1 MSQLEIRMFAPFVEA
16 QRLPDAEVEAMTFE
30 QTVEYALGMGLKR
43 FDRRTLAKLA
53 GIHYPHFG
61 DLISG
66 RRPFPATKLS
76 RFCMLCGCAYPQQWL
91 EIRAKHDEEE
101 YRRFSGQ
108 AILDY
113 LQQGLAA
120 RAA

>member
-16 QRLPDAEVEAMTFE
+16 HRLPDSEVEAMSFE
-30 QTVEYALGMGLKR
+30 QTVEHALGLGLKR

-61 DLISG
+61 DLIAG
-66 RRPFPATKLS
+66 RRPFPATKLA

-91 EIRAKHDEEE
+91 EIRAKRDEEE
-101 YRRFSGQ
+101 YRRVSGQ

>member
-1 MSQLEIRMFAPFVEA
+1 MNQLEIRMFAPFVEA
-16 QRLPDAEVEAMTFE
+16 HRLTEAEVEAMSFE
-30 QTVEYALGMGLKR
+30 QTVEKALESGLKR

-66 RRPFPATKLS
+66 RRPFPATKLA

-91 EIRAKHDEEE
+91 EIRARRDEEE
-101 YRRFSGQ
+101 YRRVSGQ
-108 AILDY
+108 AIFDY
-113 LQQGLAA
+113 LQQGIAA

>member
-16 QRLPDAEVEAMTFE
+16 QKLPEAEVEAMTFE
-30 QTVEYALGMGLKR
+30 QTVEYALTSGLKR

-66 RRPFPATKLS
+66 RRPFPATKLA

-91 EIRAKHDEEE
+91 EIRAKRDEEE
-101 YRRFSGQ
+101 YRRVSGQ

-113 LQQGLAA
+113 LQRGLAA